1 MNLFLLLATGE
12 FCMNSDEEKGIV
24 CLPGLGSD
32 KHNNAPGERG
42 DLESQAAS
50 KSGNEQTLDGKQLL
64 AAIPKTKE
72 ELGSDKHN
80 SNAPGEKGDLESQ
93 AASKSGNEQTL
104 DAKQL
109 LAAIPKTKE
118 ELGSDKHNNNAPREK
133 GDLESQAASKSGN
146 EQTLDAKQLLA
157 AIPKTK
163 EELFAYDIEW
173 AICDKVKKN
182 YPYF

>member
-1 MNLFLLLATGE
+1 MNLFLLLDTGE

-32 KHNNAPGERG
+32 KHNSNAPGER
-42 DLESQAAS
+42 
-50 KSGNEQTLDGKQLL
+50 
-64 AAIPKTKE
+64 
-72 ELGSDKHN
+72 
-80 SNAPGEKGDLESQ
+80 
-93 AASKSGNEQTL
+93 
-104 DAKQL
+104 
-109 LAAIPKTKE
+109 
-118 ELGSDKHNNNAPREK
+118 